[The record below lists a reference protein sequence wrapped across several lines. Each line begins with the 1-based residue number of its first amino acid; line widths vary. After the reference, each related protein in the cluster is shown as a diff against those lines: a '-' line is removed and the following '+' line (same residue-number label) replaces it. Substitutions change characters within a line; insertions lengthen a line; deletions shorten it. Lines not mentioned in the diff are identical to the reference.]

1 MSDTVRVS
9 IVTPCYNSERT
20 VAQTIA
26 SVRAQTFTAWEHVV
40 VDDGSTDRSAA
51 IIAGLSAEEPRL
63 RLVRQPNRGVA
74 AARNR
79 GYAECGVESAYVLF
93 LDADDCAEPTML
105 AAMVAYLDAHPQVGM
120 LHCDICYIDAEGNDL
135 GTELPE
141 IGPFVRYGVDGG
153 RVRRLAPDE
162 PETPF
167 FAVFA
172 PARIIPSVTLLRRSV
187 YARTPGWDEQFG
199 QPCEDTHLFLH
210 MALLAPVHFLPA
222 RLLRYRI
229 HAGQST
235 RGRKIHHQ
243 KQKLYAL
250 WRNRTDLPD
259 EAQALIREAVR
270 LREGQL
276 LPLLGLSEAR
286 RYLRRGDYAVALRC
300 VLGALK
306 RRLRH
311 AVLAGPV

>member
-1 MSDTVRVS
+1 MVDSVRVS
-9 IVTPCYNSERT
+9 IVTPCYNNERT

-40 VDDGSTDRSAA
+40 VDDGSTDRSAD
-51 IIAGLSAEEPRL
+51 IVAGLVAEEPRL
-63 RLVRQPNRGVA
+63 HLVCQPNRGVA

-79 GYAECGVESAYVLF
+79 GYAECGVESEYLLF
-93 LDADDCAEPTML
+93 LDADDCIEPTML
-105 AAMVAYLDAHPQVGM
+105 AEMVAYLDAHPQVGM
-120 LHCDICYIDAEGNDL
+120 LHCDLRYIDAEGNDL

-141 IGPFVRYGVDGG
+141 IGPFVRYGAHDG
-153 RVRRLAPDE
+153 RVRPLSPAE

-167 FAVFA
+167 FAIFA

-210 MALLAPVHFLPA
+210 VALLAPVHFLPA

-229 HAGQST
+229 HAGQAS
-235 RGRKIHHQ
+235 RGRKIHLQ

-250 WRNRTDLPD
+250 WHGHTDLPPA
-259 EAQALIREAVR
+259 AQAQLREAFR

-276 LPLLGLSEAR
+276 LPIVGMAEAR
-286 RYLRRGDYAVALRC
+286 RNMRCGHYLTALRC
-300 VLGALK
+300 VLGSFK
-306 RRLRH
+306 RRVR
-311 AVLAGPV
+311 ASWA